1 MFGGYKKIITF
12 AVVFWS
18 AVVLAVVVRIQSE
31 HNKRRKKPLRVERG
45 LRVFRETPC
54 KKNIR
59 VERAFRV
66 FRESPCSLKTPC
78 KQPSV

>member
-31 HNKRRKKPLRVERG
+31 HNKRRKKP
-45 LRVFRETPC
+45 
-54 KKNIR
+54 IR
-59 VERAFRV
+59 VER
-66 FRESPCSLKTPC
+66 S
-78 KQPSV
+78 PSVFSVKVRVR